1 VTGERAA
8 PNSNHIAGGTLFVG
22 QQQFL
27 AHSEADQ
34 SFPLRVISRMPTG
47 SRRAI
52 SRKPSCL
59 IS

>member
-1 VTGERAA
+1 VVHRLDHQG
-8 PNSNHIAGGTLFVG
+8 IAVV
-22 QQQFL
+22 
-27 AHSEADQ
+27 Q
-34 SFPLRVISRMPTG
+34 SLNLRVISRMPMG